1 MNALD
6 CPWFHANNGWH
17 CQRLE
22 GRSQETLYVSTPVLL
37 ADGKPLD
44 FYLLRRGKNLTFTD
58 DGLTLFALQNG
69 GIEFGDR
76 RQIKGLENIAERL
89 EFTITDAGTI
99 EALIPED
106 QLAWWMSRVLRMF
119 VGIAEWQVER
129 IAQRDTDFALTD
141 EVERLLRMKAPD
153 RILLATPNVKL
164 KGLDYSFDFL
174 WGSTYVDAIN
184 PSPQSVSARLRKAI
198 LAAQE
203 DTEIDLLFI
212 LDNRFDPE
220 KADRELPV
228 LGQVARTI
236 RLSDF
241 EESYEVLER

>member
-6 CPWFHANNGWH
+6 CTWFHAHNGWH

-44 FYLLRRGKNLTFTD
+44 FYLLRQGKNLAFTD
-58 DGLTLFALQNG
+58 DGLTLFALQNF
-69 GIEFGDR
+69 GIEFGNR
-76 RQIKGLENIAERL
+76 RQIKGLESITERL
-89 EFTITDAGTI
+89 EFTISDAGSI

-119 VGIAEWQVER
+119 VGVAEWQAER
-129 IAQRDTDFALTD
+129 IAQHDTDFALTD
-141 EVERLLRMKAPD
+141 EVERLLRIKAPD
-153 RILLATPNVKL
+153 RHLVVAPRVKF
-164 KGLDYSFDFL
+164 KGIDYTFDFL
-174 WGSTYVDAIN
+174 WGSIYVDAIN
-184 PSPQSVSARLRKAI
+184 PSPQSVSSRLRKAI
-198 LAAQE
+198 LATQD
-203 DTEIDLLFI
+203 DTDIDLLFI

-228 LGQVARTI
+228 LGQVAKTI
-236 RLSDF
+236 RLTDF
-241 EESYEVLER
+241 ADSYVALEG